1 MNLTIYTFDV
11 GGKRLS
17 LFKVFVFFMALQISY
32 NQGISQNCQRTIFRS
47 IDGTCNNI
55 GIGTKDWGAADIPV
69 YREMTANYASSNI
82 HNDMVNWSNPRK
94 ISNTI
99 FAQPASIPNT
109 NGLSSFVFTWG
120 QFIDHDMVFSPG
132 GKDKQNI
139 PLPPDEPDFTM
150 DISFTRSDIYPGT
163 GVFNARDQI
172 NKITSWIDASQVYGS
187 DAHRANWL
195 RTFQNGKLKVSQG
208 NLLPFNT
215 IDGEARSPID
225 VDAPEMDNLD
235 MGARPHFVAGDV
247 RAGEQ
252 PGLTALHTLFVR
264 EHNRICDVYRTRGFY
279 NDEVLY
285 QLARKQV
292 GAIIQAITYNE
303 FLPALG
309 IQMSPYA
316 GYNANIQPDLMTE
329 FASAAY
335 RIGHTMVTEDLLLL
349 NDDCSANRDN
359 LSLEEAFFNGRWIGE
374 LGIEPFLK
382 GLSVQV
388 QEKIDAKVINGLRN
402 FLFAIP
408 QLPGT
413 FGMDLAAL
421 NIQRG
426 RDHGLQDYNT
436 IRAYFLGN
444 RAVGFNQINNDPAVW
459 QALETAYK
467 GDINQVD
474 AWVGMLSEAHLPNS
488 TMGPTL
494 HSILKIQFERSRDGD
509 YYFYK
514 NDPYFRP
521 AEVLAIDQTSL
532 ADVIHNNTTLTS
544 IQANAFKAEQDN
556 CGPTNTGLTTVS
568 CGTTTIAYGNG
579 TIEMSAPAGKT
590 YYFQVFDKSWRTIFS
605 CGWQC
610 GNSQTVENLQN
621 GTYRIYIY
629 NDRWQPICTQII
641 ELAPSSG
648 PDDVDGDGVPAGTDC
663 NDNDANLTVV
673 GADCND
679 GNPNTTNDKVSDKC
693 ICVGTITDPD
703 PNTQS
708 VSCGEANIIYGN
720 GSIAIEGKAGANY
733 RIKVERV
740 IPGWISVENCV
751 GSNCGSSKNYT
762 NLESGTY
769 VVRLWSA
776 SWAPMC
782 DLQVVLGQN
791 FVDNTKSKRS
801 GNAVLVNN
809 MQNVGS
815 TLYPNPA
822 TNTAYLSLPDY
833 VGQTGEL
840 LLINNLGQRLL
851 NQKLTKITA
860 DPIEL
865 NLQNLEVGIYQL
877 QTIIDEQHVVN
888 HKLVI
893 KR

>member
-1 MNLTIYTFDV
+1 MNWIIYTYKL
-11 GGKRLS
+11 GGKSIS
-17 LFKVFVFFMALQISY
+17 LFRLIILIITVQFSY
-32 NQGISQNCQRTIFRS
+32 NQGFSQNCQRTIFRS

-82 HNDMVNWSNPRK
+82 HNDMVDWSNPRK

-99 FAQPASIPNT
+99 FSQTTSIPSKND
-109 NGLSSFVFTWG
+109 LSSFVFTWG

-132 GKDKQNI
+132 GSDKQNI
-139 PLPPDEPDFTM
+139 PLPPDEPDFTT
-150 DISFTRSDIYPGT
+150 DISFTRSDIFPGT
-163 GVFNARDQI
+163 GIFSARDQI
-172 NKITSWIDASQVYGS
+172 NKITSWIDASQIYGS

-195 RTFQNGKLKVSQG
+195 RTFKDGKLKVSTG
-208 NLLPFNT
+208 DLLPFNT
-215 IDGEARSPID
+215 IDGEASSAVDP
-225 VDAPEMDNLD
+225 DAPEMDNLD

-264 EHNRICDVYRTRGFY
+264 EHNRICDLYRTRGFF

-309 IQMSPYA
+309 VQLSPYA
-316 GYNANIQPDLMTE
+316 GYNASVQPDLMTE
-329 FASAAY
+329 FSSAAY
-335 RIGHTMVTEDLLLL
+335 RIGHTMVTEDLMLLE
-349 NDDCSANRDN
+349 DDCSKTRDN
-359 LSLEEAFFNGRWIGE
+359 LSLEQAFFNGRWIAE
-374 LGIEPFLK
+374 LGLEPFLK

-388 QEKIDAKVINGLRN
+388 QEEIDAKVIDGLRN

-444 RAVGFNQINNDPAVW
+444 SALGFNQINSDPAVW
-459 QALETAYK
+459 QALQTAYN
-467 GDINQVD
+467 GDINKVD
-474 AWVGMLSEAHLPNS
+474 AWVGMLCEEHLPNS
-488 TMGPTL
+488 NMGPTL

-509 YYFYK
+509 FYYYK

-521 AEVLAIDQTSL
+521 AEKLAIEQTSL

-544 IQANAFKAEQDN
+544 IQANAFKADRDN
-556 CGPTNTGLTTVS
+556 CGPTNSGLTTLS
-568 CGTTTIAYGNG
+568 CGPTTIVYGNG
-579 TIEMSAPAGKT
+579 TINMNAPAGQT
-590 YYFQVFDKSWRTIFS
+590 YHFQVFNESWRTVFS
-605 CGWQC
+605 CGWRC
-610 GNSQTVENLQN
+610 GNSKILENLQN
-621 GTYRIYIY
+621 GTYRIFIY
-629 NDRWQPICTQII
+629 NAMWQPICRQVI
-641 ELAPSSG
+641 ELTPSAG
-648 PDDVDGDGVPAGTDC
+648 PTDVDGDGVPAGTDC

-679 GNPNTTNDKVSDKC
+679 GNPNTINDKVNDTC
-693 ICVGTITDPD
+693 ICEGTPTN
-703 PNTQS
+703 PNTQTI
-708 VSCGEANIIYGN
+708 SCGEATITYGN
-720 GSIAIEGKAGANY
+720 GNIAINGKAGANY
-733 RIKVERV
+733 KFKVERV
-740 IPGWISVENCV
+740 IPGWIPIDNCV
-751 GSNCGSSKNYT
+751 GTICGSSKNYT
-762 NLESGTY
+762 NLKPGTY
-769 VVRLWSA
+769 VIRMWSP
-776 SWAPMC
+776 SWTPMC
-782 DLQVVLGQN
+782 DVQVILGQN
-791 FVDNTKSKRS
+791 LVDNNISKRS
-801 GNAVLVNN
+801 GDAVFVKNN
-809 MQNVGS
+809 LDLIGS

-822 TNTAYLSLPDY
+822 TNTAYLTLPDY
-833 VGQTGEL
+833 IGQQGEVL
-840 LLINNLGQRLL
+840 LVNNLGQRIL
-851 NQKLTKITA
+851 NQRLNKITEK
-860 DPIEL
+860 PIEL
-865 NLQNLEVGIYQL
+865 DIQRLEVGIYQL
-877 QTIIDEQHVVN
+877 QTIIDGQHIVN